1 VSVTLTRTDDTFGVQ
16 FIQAGD
22 ELVVA
27 AVDETASATGLRAGL
42 RLVDLLANGI
52 EHDCERMR
60 LRTLQNVLGRHKC
73 VTLICS
79 AEKSSSPSCSG
90 SLMALDVA
98 VSHEDSPVLT
108 IRRLL
113 TPSEVAQVHAAAAEL
128 RQKQKPHAYDNVLI
142 NAASDDRPFGLA
154 PSHESLF
161 LHEGGFF
168 ARACPEVWCV
178 RGGSARRP
186 LSVTFIALL

>member
-1 VSVTLTRTDDTFGVQ
+1 
-16 FIQAGD
+16 
-22 ELVVA
+22 
-27 AVDETASATGLRAGL
+27 
-42 RLVDLLANGI
+42 
-52 EHDCERMR
+52 
-60 LRTLQNVLGRHKC
+60 
-73 VTLICS
+73 
-79 AEKSSSPSCSG
+79 
-90 SLMALDVA
+90 MALDAA

-113 TPSEVAQVHAAAAEL
+113 TPSGVAQVHAAAAEL

-168 ARACPEVWCV
+168 ARACPEVCRKVLSAV
-178 RGGSARRP
+178 RSRHADGEQFGTRCIEFHTYRIGG
-186 LSVTFIALL
+186 ALLDPEHRDMGSTLTLSCLSLTRAPLRAAPSSRGRAAAPSATTISPSEMPSSFIRNACTT